1 MGSLVGDTVGLLED
15 TFDGNEEGLGDD
27 ELLGE
32 LLNITE
38 GCTVGLKEG
47 IVDIVG
53 DTVGVIVGS
62 AEGIIDIVGDS
73 EQDTAV
79 GDLQRRNSSHLF
91 SPSLKTPLHSAS
103 ALLLSQALPLSPS
116 RKKVASGFI

>member
-1 MGSLVGDTVGLLED
+1 VGSLVGDTVGLLEGII
-15 TFDGNEEGLGDD
+15 DGDEEGLDDD

-47 IVDIVG
+47 IIDIVG

-62 AEGIIDIVGDS
+62 AEGMIDIVGDS
-73 EQDTAV
+73 EGEAV
-79 GDLQRRNSSHLF
+79 GDSQRINSSHLF
-91 SPSLKTPLHSAS
+91 SPALKTPLHSAS
-103 ALLLSQALPLSPS
+103 ALLLSHALSLSPS
-116 RKKVASGFI
+116 GKKVASGLI